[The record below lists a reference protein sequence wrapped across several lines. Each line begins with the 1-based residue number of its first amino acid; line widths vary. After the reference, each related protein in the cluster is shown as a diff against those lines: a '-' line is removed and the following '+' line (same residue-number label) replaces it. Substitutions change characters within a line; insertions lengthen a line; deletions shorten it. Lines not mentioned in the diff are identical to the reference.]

1 MSAAFAV
8 LRRGAGLPRR
18 PLAPECRSADVQV
31 PCRDLA
37 AKYSHYHPPDP
48 DSRPACALV
57 VDHVPLVAAMDGK
70 RVAKARSLPVLQPG
84 WLSPQGVEVAR
95 LVCLCR
101 VQTVKARRLTA
112 VPQAVLSFRAV
123 AVRPA

>member
-1 MSAAFAV
+1 MVSAV
-8 LRRGAGLPRR
+8 PLRDSQLP
-18 PLAPECRSADVQV
+18 PCYLAPECRSADVQL

-57 VDHVPLVAAMDGK
+57 VDHPVVAAMDGK
-70 RVAKARSLPVLQPG
+70 RVAVARSRRVLQLG
-84 WLSPQGVEVAR
+84 WLSRQGVEVAR

-101 VQTVKARRLTA
+101 VQMAQAIHLWA
-112 VPQAVLSFRAV
+112 VPQACLSDRAAV
-123 AVRPA
+123 AHLV